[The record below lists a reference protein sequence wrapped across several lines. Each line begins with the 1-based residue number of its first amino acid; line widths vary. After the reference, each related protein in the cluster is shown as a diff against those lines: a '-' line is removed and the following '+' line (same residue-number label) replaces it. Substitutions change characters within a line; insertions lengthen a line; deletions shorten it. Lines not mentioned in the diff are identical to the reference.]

1 VQKINKSII
10 AKTRNVKKVTDSD
23 MEKINSYALSEL
35 TAEDV
40 FVFSVV
46 LCDNEIDRDGER
58 FTVDS
63 LKSLEQLFV
72 GKTAIM
78 NHSMKAEDQN
88 ARTFKTELIT
98 DGRKNSLGEDYYYL
112 KAWAYMVRT
121 DSNTDLI
128 KEIEAGIKKETS
140 VGCSVSEI
148 RCSVCG
154 NDRRKKR
161 CSHIKG
167 NVYDGRICFDELVNP
182 TDAYEWSFVAVPAQ
196 KNAGVTKGLKTKEAR
211 NTQDILKNLEGCEE
225 ITLSKSECEKLL
237 SKVKELEEKAGDG
250 EKYRAGLIKNAVRLS
265 AVLFPEIGAEG
276 MGEICKTVSVD
287 SLEKLVC
294 ALEKKKKN
302 SLPFGYQT
310 AETKNEKDENNSS
323 FII

>member
-1 VQKINKSII
+1 
-10 AKTRNVKKVTDSD
+10 
-23 MEKINSYALSEL
+23 MEKINSYTLSSL
-35 TAEDV
+35 SADDV

-58 FTVDS
+58 FTVES
-63 LKSLEQLFV
+63 LKTLEKLFV

-78 NHSMKAEDQN
+78 NHSMKAEDQT

-121 DSNTDLI
+121 DSNADLI

-148 RCSVCG
+148 RCSICK

-161 CSHIKG
+161 CSHVKG
-167 NVYDGRICFDELVNP
+167 NEYDGKICFDELINP

-196 KNAGVTKGLKTKEAR
+196 KNAGVTKGLKIKEER
-211 NTQDILKNLEGCEE
+211 NTLEILKNIEKSEE
-225 ITLSKSECEKLL
+225 ITLSKTECEKLFEE
-237 SKVKELEEKAGDG
+237 VNELKKKALDG
-250 EKYRAGLIKNAVRLS
+250 EKYRNFLIKNAVSLA
-265 AVLFPEIGAEG
+265 AVAFPEIGAEE
-276 MGEICKTVSVD
+276 MGEICKSLSVEN
-287 SLEKLVC
+287 LKAFTF
-294 ALEKKKKN
+294 ALEKKK
-302 SLPFGYQT
+302 SGLMPCGYQT
-310 AETKNEKDENNSS
+310 GEPTEANRDESNSS
-323 FII
+323 FVI

>member
-1 VQKINKSII
+1 
-10 AKTRNVKKVTDSD
+10 

-35 TAEDV
+35 SAEDV

-58 FTVDS
+58 FTVES
-63 LKSLEQLFV
+63 LKTLEELFV

-78 NHSMKAEDQN
+78 NHSMKTEDQN

-121 DSNTDLI
+121 ETNADLI
-128 KEIEAGIKKETS
+128 REIEAGIKKETS
-140 VGCSVSEI
+140 VGCSVSQI
-148 RCSVCG
+148 RCSICG

-167 NVYDGRICFDELVNP
+167 NEYGGKLCFDELVNP

-196 KNAGVTKGLKTKEAR
+196 KNAGVTKGMKSGEAR
-211 NTQDILKNLEGCEE
+211 NTQDILKAFESHNDITLSASECEE
-225 ITLSKSECEKLL
+225 ILSKMKQ
-237 SKVKELEEKAGDG
+237 LEEKAVDG
-250 EKYRAGLIKNAVRLS
+250 EKYREALIKNAVALS

-276 MGEICKTVSVD
+276 MGEICKTLSVD
-287 SLEKLVC
+287 SLEKLTS
-294 ALEKKKKN
+294 ALSKKKAN
-302 SLPFGYQT
+302 SLPCGYQT
-310 AETKNEKDENNSS
+310 AADTENVKDENNSS
-323 FII
+323 FMI